1 MEVEYKKIE
10 EQIQKIAPI
19 KKTIEEANTIEML
32 HNLIKTNGKDFNLSS
47 EELELIEKLRKM
59 NIIEFHDNRIILD
72 RRYSTKALVE
82 FIKNEYNSSIESYIN
97 PKKTI
102 EEIKGNKY
110 NIWNCGF
117 INFKEDFSF

>member
-1 MEVEYKKIE
+1 MPKKLEITFDMA
-10 EQIQKIAPI
+10 KNIANE
-19 KKTIEEANTIEML
+19 KF
-32 HNLIKTNGKDFNLSS
+32 NG
-47 EELELIEKLRKM
+47 
-59 NIIEFHDNRIILD
+59 
-72 RRYSTKALVE
+72 RYSTKELVE

-117 INFKEDFSF
+117 INFKADFSF

>member
-1 MEVEYKKIE
+1 MPKKLEITFDMA
-10 EQIQKIAPI
+10 KNIANE
-19 KKTIEEANTIEML
+19 KF
-32 HNLIKTNGKDFNLSS
+32 NG
-47 EELELIEKLRKM
+47 
-59 NIIEFHDNRIILD
+59 
-72 RRYSTKALVE
+72 RYSTKALVE

-117 INFKEDFSF
+117 INFKADFSF

>member
-1 MEVEYKKIE
+1 MPKKLEITFDMA
-10 EQIQKIAPI
+10 KNIANE
-19 KKTIEEANTIEML
+19 KF
-32 HNLIKTNGKDFNLSS
+32 NG
-47 EELELIEKLRKM
+47 
-59 NIIEFHDNRIILD
+59 
-72 RRYSTKALVE
+72 RYSTNALVE

-117 INFKEDFSF
+117 INFKADFSF

>member
-1 MEVEYKKIE
+1 MPKKLEITFDMA
-10 EQIQKIAPI
+10 KNIAND
-19 KKTIEEANTIEML
+19 KF
-32 HNLIKTNGKDFNLSS
+32 NG
-47 EELELIEKLRKM
+47 
-59 NIIEFHDNRIILD
+59 
-72 RRYSTKALVE
+72 RYSTKALVE

-117 INFKEDFSF
+117 INFIADFSF

>member
-1 MEVEYKKIE
+1 MPKKLEITFDMAKNITNE
-10 EQIQKIAPI
+10 KF
-19 KKTIEEANTIEML
+19 
-32 HNLIKTNGKDFNLSS
+32 NGK
-47 EELELIEKLRKM
+47 
-59 NIIEFHDNRIILD
+59 
-72 RRYSTKALVE
+72 YPTKALVE

-117 INFKEDFSF
+117 INFKADFSF